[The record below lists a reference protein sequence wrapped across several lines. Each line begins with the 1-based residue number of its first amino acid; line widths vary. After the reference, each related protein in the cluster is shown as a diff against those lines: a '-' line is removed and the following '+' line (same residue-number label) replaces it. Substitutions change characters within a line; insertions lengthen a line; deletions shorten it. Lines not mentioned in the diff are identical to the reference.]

1 MTLAALNQR
10 LQSASGLAAKRSVQL
25 ASRHFEQR
33 PLLPGL
39 PGSPRCSVPNGDDTA
54 ALPDP
59 MGHLLLAAEGM
70 LPDFVERDPWFA
82 GFCSIMVNVSDV
94 TSMGGTPIAA
104 VDVVF
109 AGDKADN
116 PRILEGMR
124 AASDAYGVPIVGGHT
139 GRAPGQAIVCVAI
152 LGRARQLITSFD
164 ARPGDDLL
172 LAVDLR
178 GSYRGRGNNFNAATC
193 ATSARLRSQHALL
206 PELREAGLV
215 HAGKDISM
223 AGIPGTLAMLCESS
237 GCGARLALDQIPI
250 PEHVE
255 LERWLLSFPSYGFLL
270 AARPSDTE
278 AVLRG
283 FHARGVACARV
294 GEFHA
299 APQVDLSAGRDRVRY
314 FDLEHTPLTG
324 FCAPR
329 LAGAARAGSE
339 ATAPAATFVEAEDTW
354 L

>member
-1 MTLAALNQR
+1 VTLAALNQR
-10 LQSASGLAAKRSVQL
+10 LQSAYGLAAKRDVQL
-25 ASRHFEQR
+25 ASRHFEPC

-54 ALPDP
+54 ALPDET
-59 MGHLLLAAEGM
+59 GHLLLAAEGM
-70 LPDFVERDPWFA
+70 LPGFVAQDPWFA

-104 VDVVF
+104 VDVLF
-109 AGDKADN
+109 AGDNADN

-139 GRAPGQAIVCVAI
+139 GRTPDQAIVCVAI
-152 LGRARQLITSFD
+152 LGRARHLITSFD

-237 GCGARLALDQIPI
+237 GCGARLDLDQIPT
-250 PEHVE
+250 PETVE

-270 AARPSDTE
+270 ASRPEDSE
-278 AVLRG
+278 AVLSG
-283 FHARGVACARV
+283 FRAHGVACARA
-294 GEFHA
+294 GEFQA
-299 APQVDLSAGRDRVRY
+299 APRVELSSGRERVPY
-314 FDLEHTPLTG
+314 LDLEHSRLTG
-324 FCAPR
+324 FRAPSWPR
-329 LAGAARAGSE
+329 AARTAS
-339 ATAPAATFVEAEDTW
+339 AAAPAESEDAW
-354 L
+354 H

>member
-1 MTLAALNQR
+1 MTLAALNQK
-10 LQSASGLAAKRSVQL
+10 LQSAFGLAAKRDVQL
-25 ASRHFEQR
+25 ASRHFERR

-59 MGHLLLAAEGM
+59 LGHLLFAAEGM
-70 LPDFVERDPWFA
+70 LPDFVAQDPWFA

-109 AGDKADN
+109 AGDNADN

-139 GRAPGQAIVCVAI
+139 GRAPDQAIVCVAI

-206 PELREAGLV
+206 PELREASLV

-237 GCGARLALDQIPI
+237 GCGARLDLDQIPI
-250 PEHVE
+250 PENVE

-270 AARPSDTE
+270 AARPSDSE
-278 AVLRG
+278 AVLSG
-283 FHARGVACARV
+283 FRARGVACARV

-299 APQVDLSAGRDRVRY
+299 TPRVELSAGRDRVSY
-314 FDLEHTPLTG
+314 LDLEQSPLTG

-329 LAGAARAGSE
+329 RPRATRAGSD
-339 ATAPAATFVEAEDTW
+339 AAAPGAAEDPW